1 MTTTA
6 PETPKAA
13 PAPSPQVD
21 DLRQVTRSRVE
32 DLLYLEAELLDD
44 WDLDTWITLYTD
56 DCRYVVPCNDTPDAD
71 PARDL
76 VLVDDDHL
84 RLSCRVERLNSRRA
98 HREYPH
104 SATSHQVSN
113 VRLRPVVDGTGGAA
127 ELPVVAEFV
136 VWRFRGERSYTYAGR
151 YHYRLRV
158 VDGHLRIASKRC
170 VLRMG
175 SLRQVSDVAI
185 IL

>member
-6 PETPKAA
+6 PEV
-13 PAPSPQVD
+13 PASMPASSSRVD
-21 DLRQVTRSRVE
+21 DLSDVTRSQVE
-32 DLLYLEAELLDD
+32 ELLYLEAELLDD
-44 WDLDTWITLYTD
+44 WKLDTWIGLYTD
-56 DCRYVVPCNDTPDAD
+56 DCRYVVPCNDTPEAD

-76 VLVDDDHL
+76 VLIDDDHL

-104 SATSHQVSN
+104 SSTSHQVSN
-113 VRLRPVVDGTGGAA
+113 VRLRAVADSAEGVA

-136 VWRFRGERSYTYAGR
+136 VWRFRGERSYTYVGR
-151 YHYRLRV
+151 YDYRLRV

>member
-1 MTTTA
+1 MTTTV
-6 PETPKAA
+6 PETPAVA
-13 PAPSPQVD
+13 PQVG
-21 DLRQVTRSRVE
+21 DLRDVTRSQVE

-44 WDLDTWITLYTD
+44 WNLDTWLSLYTE
-56 DCRYVVPCNDTPDAD
+56 DCRYVVPCNDTPEAD

-76 VLVDDDHL
+76 VLIDDNRL

-104 SATSHQVSN
+104 SATSRQVSN
-113 VRLRPVVDGTGGAA
+113 VRLRPVADGTDGTP

-151 YHYRLRV
+151 YHYRLRA
-158 VDGHLRIASKRC
+158 VDDRLRIASKRC
-170 VLRMG
+170 VMRMG

>member
-1 MTTTA
+1 MTATADARPDAVPAQPPA
-6 PETPKAA
+6 PE
-13 PAPSPQVD
+13 VD
-21 DLRQVTRSRVE
+21 RLERVTRDQVE
-32 DLLYLEAELLDD
+32 DLLYLEAGLLDD
-44 WDLDTWITLYTD
+44 WELDTWLSLYTD
-56 DCRYVVPCNDTPDAD
+56 DCRYVIPCNDTPGGD

-76 VLVDDDHL
+76 VLIDDDHL

-104 SATSHQVSN
+104 SATSHQVTN
-113 VRLRPVVDGTGGAA
+113 VRLLPAEGD
-127 ELPVVAEFV
+127 ELPVLAEFV
-136 VWRFRGERSYTYAGR
+136 VWRFRGERSYSYAGR

-158 VDGHLRIASKRC
+158 VDGRLRIAAKRC

>member
-1 MTTTA
+1 MTTTV
-6 PETPKAA
+6 PETPESA
-13 PAPSPQVD
+13 PQVG
-21 DLRQVTRSRVE
+21 DLAEVTRSHVE

-44 WDLDTWITLYTD
+44 WNLDTWLRLYTD
-56 DCRYVVPCNDTPDAD
+56 NCRYVVPCNDTPDAD
-71 PARDL
+71 PTRDL
-76 VLVDDDHL
+76 VLIDDNHL

-113 VRLRPVVDGTGGAA
+113 VRLRPVTHGTDGAA

-158 VDGHLRIASKRC
+158 VDGRLRIALKRC
-170 VLRMG
+170 VMRMG

>member
-1 MTTTA
+1 MTATA
-6 PETPKAA
+6 DAQSVAPTPEVGRID
-13 PAPSPQVD
+13 S
-21 DLRQVTRSRVE
+21 VTREQVE
-32 DLLYLEAELLDD
+32 DLLYLEAGLLDD
-44 WDLDTWITLYTD
+44 WELDTWLALYTE
-56 DCRYVVPCNDTPDAD
+56 DCRYVIPCNDTPEGD

-104 SATSHQVSN
+104 SATSHQVTN
-113 VRLRPVVDGTGGAA
+113 VRLLPVEGD
-127 ELPVVAEFV
+127 ELPVLAEFV
-136 VWRFRGERSYTYAGR
+136 VWRFRGERSYSYAGR
-151 YHYRLRV
+151 YHYRLRL
-158 VDGHLRIASKRC
+158 VDSRLRVASKRC

>member
-1 MTTTA
+1 MSTVA
-6 PETPKAA
+6 EPQQTPATGPRVA
-13 PAPSPQVD
+13 
-21 DLRQVTRSRVE
+21 DLESVSRADVE
-32 DLLYLEAELLDD
+32 DFLYAEAELLDD
-44 WDLDTWITLYTD
+44 WDLDTWFTLYTD
-56 DCRYVVPCNDTPDAD
+56 DCRYVIPCNDTPDGD

-76 VLVDDDHL
+76 VLIDDDGL
-84 RLSCRVERLNSRRA
+84 RLRCRVERLNSRRA

-104 SATSHQVSN
+104 SATSHQVTN
-113 VRLRPVVDGTGGAA
+113 VRLRPVEGS

-136 VWRFRGERSYTYAGR
+136 VWRFRGERSTAYTGR

-158 VDGHLRIASKRC
+158 VDGRLKIASKRC
-170 VLRMG
+170 TLRMG

>member
-1 MTTTA
+1 MTATA
-6 PETPKAA
+6 DTRPPAELTPL
-13 PAPSPQVD
+13 PTPQVD
-21 DLRQVTRSRVE
+21 RLEATTRDQVE
-32 DLLYLEAELLDD
+32 DLLYLEAGLLDD
-44 WDLDTWITLYTD
+44 WDLDTWLSLYTE
-56 DCRYVVPCNDTPDAD
+56 DCRYVIPCNDTPEGD

-76 VLVDDDHL
+76 VLIDDDHL

-104 SATSHQVSN
+104 SATSHQVTN
-113 VRLRPVVDGTGGAA
+113 VRLLPIEGD
-127 ELPVVAEFV
+127 ELPVLAEFV
-136 VWRFRGERSYTYAGR
+136 VWRFRGERSYSYAGR
-151 YHYRLRV
+151 YHYRLRLL
-158 VDGHLRIASKRC
+158 DGRLRIASKRC

>member
-1 MTTTA
+1 MTATAETHPEMPTTPRIVGLDA
-6 PETPKAA
+6 T
-13 PAPSPQVD
+13 
-21 DLRQVTRSRVE
+21 TRDQVE
-32 DLLYLEAELLDD
+32 DLLYLEAALLDD
-44 WDLDTWITLYTD
+44 WDLDSWLTLYTA
-56 DCRYVVPCNDTPDAD
+56 DCRYVIPCNDTPGGD

-76 VLVDDDHL
+76 VLIDDDHL

-104 SATSHQVSN
+104 SATSHQVTN
-113 VRLRPVVDGTGGAA
+113 VRLLPVEGD
-127 ELPVVAEFV
+127 ELPVLAEFV
-136 VWRFRGERSYTYAGR
+136 VWRFRGERSYSYVGR
-151 YHYRLRV
+151 YQYRLRE
-158 VDGHLRIASKRC
+158 VDGRLRIASKRC